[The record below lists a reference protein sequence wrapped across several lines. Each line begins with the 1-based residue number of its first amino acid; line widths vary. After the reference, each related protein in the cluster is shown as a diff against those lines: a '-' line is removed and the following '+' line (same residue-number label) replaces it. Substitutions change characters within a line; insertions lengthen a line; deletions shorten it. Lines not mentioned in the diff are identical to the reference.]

1 MALDRLDTEVVRRGL
16 ARSREHARELITA
29 GHVHVQGVIA
39 QKPATRVDRGAAITV
54 QTPSDEPT
62 YVSRGAYKLIGA
74 LDAFAEIP
82 VAGAYALDVGASTG
96 GFTQVLLERGAAAV
110 TALDVGYGQLAWS
123 IRTDPRVSVIER
135 MNARYLQPADLPYAP
150 DVVVADV
157 SFISLRTLLPALDSV
172 AAPQAHLV
180 LMVKPQFEVGREQ
193 VGSGVVLDPQLRTSA
208 VLGVIATAREHGWWP
223 HGVVASPLPGPQGN
237 VEYFVWL
244 RRDEPVALDADAMV
258 RRAVQEGPA

>member
-54 QTPSDEPT
+54 HAPSTQTK
-62 YVSRGAYKLIGA
+62 YVSRGAHKLIGA
-74 LDAFAEIP
+74 LDAFSDIP
-82 VAGAYALDVGASTG
+82 VAGAHALDVGASTG
-96 GFTQVLLERGAAAV
+96 GFTQVLLERGADAV
-110 TALDVGYGQLAWS
+110 IAVDVGYGQLAWS
-123 IRTDPRVSVIER
+123 IRTDPRVTVIER
-135 MNARYLQPADLPYAP
+135 MNARSLQSEDLPYTP
-150 DVVVADV
+150 DLVVADV
-157 SFISLRTLLPALDSV
+157 SFISLRTLLPALAAV
-172 AAPQAHLV
+172 TAPQANML

-193 VGSGVVLDPQLRTSA
+193 VGSGVVHDPDLRASA
-208 VLGVIATAREHGWWP
+208 VLGVIAAAHELRWWL

-237 VEYFVWL
+237 VEYFIWL
-244 RRDEPVALDADAMV
+244 RQAQPVALDADAMV